1 MCATEHE
8 LCCVMRCDMAQ
19 LECRTGALI
28 VGVRKERGGSG
39 DCGRGGGRVWTSQG
53 LFFWENGI
61 WGRKRLDGGGGGVEE
76 NGGASYCGV
85 L

>member
-39 DCGRGGGRVWTSQG
+39 DGGRRGGYGQARVFSFG
-53 LFFWENGI
+53 KMVFGEGK
-61 WGRKRLDGGGGGVEE
+61 G
-76 NGGASYCGV
+76 
-85 L
+85 